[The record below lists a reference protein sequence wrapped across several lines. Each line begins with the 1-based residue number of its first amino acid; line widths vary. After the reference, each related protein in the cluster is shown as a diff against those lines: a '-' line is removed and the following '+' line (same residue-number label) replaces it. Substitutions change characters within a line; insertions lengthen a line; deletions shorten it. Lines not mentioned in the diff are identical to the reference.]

1 MLCYIDIPKSVPA
14 WHLRWRRLQ
23 EGERNRKTL
32 SFMLSVKQ
40 VKRFS
45 VPLLFQLIN
54 QSDLKSLTE
63 IHTSSYLHHSTK
75 CNVQCISLHMLKK
88 NLNNKY
94 KARSFKSCLK
104 IQNNYCLR
112 KIWFDSQ
119 YIYLASFK
127 KWHSYPPKTY
137 NICFRLLAFWTSG
150 FWHKLNTKQSLVH
163 ISIHIL
169 CTYYKLH
176 TCHHILLPHKRRW
189 G

>member
-1 MLCYIDIPKSVPA
+1 
-14 WHLRWRRLQ
+14 
-23 EGERNRKTL
+23 
-32 SFMLSVKQ
+32 MLSVKQ

-75 CNVQCISLHMLKK
+75 CNVQCISLHTL
-88 NLNNKY
+88 NPNSNNKY
-94 KARSFKSCLK
+94 IARSF
-104 IQNNYCLR
+104 
-112 KIWFDSQ
+112 Q
-119 YIYLASFK
+119 YLFEKASFQ

-137 NICFRLLAFWTSG
+137 NICFLMLAFWTSG

-163 ISIHIL
+163 ISIRIL

-176 TCHHILLPHKRRW
+176 TCHHILLPHKRR
-189 G
+189 

>member
-1 MLCYIDIPKSVPA
+1 MDIWQDSVKLVNKKKKFKNKEISQFPFWKLHYIDIPKSVPA

-75 CNVQCISLHMLKK
+75 CNVQCISLHTLKP

-94 KARSFKSCLK
+94 KARSFEYFRRVLAWKFRTIIVYERFDLIPNIFILQVFK
-104 IQNNYCLR
+104 NGTPILQKHTTFVFNYLHSGLL
-112 KIWFDSQ
+112 DS
-119 YIYLASFK
+119 
-127 KWHSYPPKTY
+127 
-137 NICFRLLAFWTSG
+137 G
-150 FWHKLNTKQSLVH
+150 
-163 ISIHIL
+163 IS
-169 CTYYKLH
+169 
-176 TCHHILLPHKRRW
+176 
-189 G
+189 